1 MEMKYLESLDDL
13 SLLVQEDVVKAALSH
28 GGLVRI
34 ALPGG
39 RSVVPLVQGILSCP
53 KEILSRL
60 KLYLVDER
68 IKGET
73 NLETL
78 LSAGLEEA
86 FSKGILDIGQLV
98 IPQLNKAFVE
108 ADAILDLVYLGVGE
122 DGHVASL
129 FVGSYPELNG
139 ESQSE
144 IAKIENSPKP
154 PSERLTATYRG
165 FYDRARLADIRLLF
179 LGEGKHR
186 ALDRLL
192 ADNETAAT
200 LPCSFFCKGDFKVA
214 VITDLKGINL

>member
-1 MEMKYLESLDDL
+1 MEMKYLESLDAL
-13 SLLVQEDVVKAALSH
+13 SLLVHEDVVKAALNQK
-28 GGLVRI
+28 GLVRI

-39 RSVVPLVQGILSCP
+39 RSVAPLVQGILSCP
-53 KEILSRL
+53 KEILDRL

-68 IKGET
+68 IEGET
-73 NLETL
+73 NLDTL

-108 ADAILDLVYLGVGE
+108 ADATLDLVYLGVGE

-129 FVGSYPELNG
+129 FVGSYPELYG
-139 ESQSE
+139 ESQRE
-144 IAKIENSPKP
+144 IAKIENSLKP
-154 PSERLTATYRG
+154 PPKRLTATYRG
-165 FYDRARLADIRLLF
+165 FYNRARKADIRLLF
-179 LGEGKHR
+179 LGEGKHE

-200 LPCSFFCKGDFKVA
+200 LPCSFFCKGEYQVA
-214 VITDLKGINL
+214 VITDIKGINL